1 MPIRPLAEMTW
12 EEVRA
17 VHAKPWI
24 VLLPIGAVEAH
35 GPHLPLRTDGIIAE
49 AWAHEA
55 AHRLEGRGLE
65 SLIFP
70 TIDYTPAPFAEAF
83 PGTVSVRAET
93 VTRLV
98 LDIAR
103 NVAEQGARALV
114 LCNAHL
120 DPAHLGALG
129 EAIKRAHAK
138 HLTIL
143 FPNLTRRDLA
153 ARLTQEFQSGA
164 CHAGQYETSIVMAVA
179 PELVR
184 EDLRGGLEPN
194 PASLS
199 DAIKDGHSTFGEA
212 GGPSAY
218 FGFPADAT
226 VEEGRATLSVL
237 ADIVEE
243 AVLSAVGPEQIGDPP

>member
-98 LDIAR
+98 LRYRAQCRGAGSPGLGVVQRTLGSGPPRRPRGGNKAGARQAPNHSLPQSYSPRLGCPPNPRIPVRSLSCRSVR
-103 NVAEQGARALV
+103 NVDRHGGSSGVGARGSAGGARA
-114 LCNAHL
+114 
-120 DPAHLGALG
+120 
-129 EAIKRAHAK
+129 
-138 HLTIL
+138 
-143 FPNLTRRDLA
+143 
-153 ARLTQEFQSGA
+153 
-164 CHAGQYETSIVMAVA
+164 
-179 PELVR
+179 
-184 EDLRGGLEPN
+184 EP
-194 PASLS
+194 
-199 DAIKDGHSTFGEA
+199 
-212 GGPSAY
+212 
-218 FGFPADAT
+218 
-226 VEEGRATLSVL
+226 RLSVRCYQRRSF
-237 ADIVEE
+237 DFW
-243 AVLSAVGPEQIGDPP
+243 